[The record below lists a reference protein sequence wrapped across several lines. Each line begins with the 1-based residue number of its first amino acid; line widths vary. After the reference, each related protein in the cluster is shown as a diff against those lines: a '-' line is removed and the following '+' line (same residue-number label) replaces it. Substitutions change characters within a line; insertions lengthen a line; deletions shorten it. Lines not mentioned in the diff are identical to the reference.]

1 MLPQASRGDV
11 FLEVDE
17 LARKVYNQ
25 TVMTTR
31 TYSKT
36 SYMALCG
43 LFAAL
48 MAICSLISIPLGFTP
63 VPVNLATLGVF
74 LAGGLLGKKY
84 GTISIA
90 VYVLLGA
97 VGVPVFA
104 GFRGGLSVLVGPT
117 GGYIIGYVAAAFL
130 VGLLIEVLAP
140 KAGAVSSG
148 DGREAGSAAESSA
161 GSSAASSG
169 EKPSAGREIMACI
182 VSMIAGLFAC
192 YLLGT
197 LWFMISTHTGVW
209 AALVSCV
216 FPFLPGDALKIAAG
230 TILVQKLRRLV

>member
-1 MLPQASRGDV
+1 
-11 FLEVDE
+11 
-17 LARKVYNQ
+17 
-25 TVMTTR
+25 
-31 TYSKT
+31 
-36 SYMALCG
+36 MALCG

-84 GTISIA
+84 GTISIG

-117 GGYIIGYVAAAFL
+117 GGYIIGYIAAAFL
-130 VGLLIEVLAP
+130 VGLLTELLVP
-140 KAGAVSSG
+140 KAG
-148 DGREAGSAAESSA
+148 R
-161 GSSAASSG
+161 
-169 EKPSAGREIMACI
+169 SAGREILACI
-182 VSMIAGLFAC
+182 IAMIIGLFAC

-230 TILVQKLRRLV
+230 TILTQKLRRLV

>member
-1 MLPQASRGDV
+1 
-11 FLEVDE
+11 
-17 LARKVYNQ
+17 
-25 TVMTTR
+25 MTAK

-48 MAICSLISIPLGFTP
+48 MAICSFISIPLGFTP

-104 GFRGGLSVLVGPT
+104 GFRGGVGVLAGPT
-117 GGYIIGYVAAAFL
+117 GGYIIGYIAAAFL
-130 VGLLIEVLAP
+130 VGLLVELLAP
-140 KAGAVSSG
+140 KAG
-148 DGREAGSAAESSA
+148 RSA
-161 GSSAASSG
+161 GR
-169 EKPSAGREIMACI
+169 SAGREILACI
-182 VSMIAGLFAC
+182 LAMIAGLLAC

-197 LWFMISTHTGVW
+197 LWFMVSTHTGVW
-209 AALVSCV
+209 ASLVSCV

-230 TILVQKLRRLV
+230 AILV

>member
-1 MLPQASRGDV
+1 
-11 FLEVDE
+11 
-17 LARKVYNQ
+17 
-25 TVMTTR
+25 
-31 TYSKT
+31 
-36 SYMALCG
+36 MALCG

-117 GGYIIGYVAAAFL
+117 GGYIIGYIAAAFL
-130 VGLLIEVLAP
+130 VGLLTELLVP
-140 KAGAVSSG
+140 KAG
-148 DGREAGSAAESSA
+148 R
-161 GSSAASSG
+161 
-169 EKPSAGREIMACI
+169 SAGREILACI
-182 VSMIAGLFAC
+182 IAMIIGLFAC

-209 AALVSCV
+209 AALISCV

-230 TILVQKLRRLV
+230 AILTQKLRRLV

>member
-1 MLPQASRGDV
+1 M
-11 FLEVDE
+11 
-17 LARKVYNQ
+17 RKVYNQ

-31 TYSKT
+31 NYTKT

-117 GGYIIGYVAAAFL
+117 GGYIIGYIAAAFL
-130 VGLLIEVLAP
+130 VGLLTELLVP
-140 KAGAVSSG
+140 KAG
-148 DGREAGSAAESSA
+148 R
-161 GSSAASSG
+161 
-169 EKPSAGREIMACI
+169 SAGREILACI
-182 VSMIAGLFAC
+182 IAMIIGLFAC

-230 TILVQKLRRLV
+230 TILTQKLRRLL

>member
-1 MLPQASRGDV
+1 M
-11 FLEVDE
+11 
-17 LARKVYNQ
+17 RKVYNQ

-31 TYSKT
+31 NYTKT

-117 GGYIIGYVAAAFL
+117 GGYIIGYIAAAFL
-130 VGLLIEVLAP
+130 VGLLTELLVP
-140 KAGAVSSG
+140 KAG
-148 DGREAGSAAESSA
+148 R
-161 GSSAASSG
+161 
-169 EKPSAGREIMACI
+169 SAGREILACI
-182 VSMIAGLFAC
+182 IAMIIGLFAC

-230 TILVQKLRRLV
+230 AILTQKLRRLV

>member
-1 MLPQASRGDV
+1 MSIVKDGSGAHKPPGGMFFCR
-11 FLEVDE
+11 EVDE
-17 LARKVYNQ
+17 RTRKVYNQ
-25 TVMTTR
+25 TVMTAK

-48 MAICSLISIPLGFTP
+48 MAICSFISIPLGFTP

-104 GFRGGLSVLVGPT
+104 GFRGGVGVLAGPT
-117 GGYIIGYVAAAFL
+117 GGYIIGYIAAAFL
-130 VGLLIEVLAP
+130 VGLLVELLAP
-140 KAGAVSSG
+140 KAG
-148 DGREAGSAAESSA
+148 RSA
-161 GSSAASSG
+161 GR
-169 EKPSAGREIMACI
+169 SAGREILACI
-182 VSMIAGLFAC
+182 LAMIAGLLAC

-197 LWFMISTHTGVW
+197 LWFMVSTHTGVW
-209 AALVSCV
+209 ASLVSCV

-230 TILVQKLRRLV
+230 AILVQRLRHLL